1 MRIYCAVAA
10 GLHIE
15 QFPICLTLLKH
26 VSHVSLH
33 YSHHSQSTYLHPRVS
48 VRPVDSTRTLVS
60 NLSRSPLVVYRILCS
75 SQNRVRA
82 LDRALTE
89 PMLPYP
95 IQSTSAPVPALV
107 PAPVPA
113 PGPGPGP
120 GRCLPCRTRAELN
133 TDPPQCYIELLYI
146 DVIILVHLL
155 IFSEVLSPV
164 FGLKG
169 VVVASRKGELHEGGE
184 VEGE

>member
-1 MRIYCAVAA
+1 MCHMRIYCAVAA

-48 VRPVDSTRTLVS
+48 VRPVDSTSTLVS
-60 NLSRSPLVVYRILCS
+60 TLSRSPLVVYRILCS

-89 PMLPYP
+89 PAHAS
-95 IQSTSAPVPALV
+95 ISHTV
-107 PAPVPA
+107 

-120 GRCLPCRTRAELN
+120 GRCLPCRTRAELT
-133 TDPPQCYIELLYI
+133 TDPPQCYIHHVYNIYQCYYI
-146 DVIILVHLL
+146 SPPPDILGSLESCL
-155 IFSEVLSPV
+155 WAEGCSS
-164 FGLKG
+164 
-169 VVVASRKGELHEGGE
+169 GEQEGRTP
-184 VEGE
+184 